1 MGNLADNHN
10 ERTTSRHPAWKN
22 FASKRE
28 SRVAKDRDRLPS
40 EGEEMKNF
48 KWFLL
53 AAGVVAI
60 GSMAISLAPDIARY
74 ARIRAM

>member
-1 MGNLADNHN
+1 L
-10 ERTTSRHPAWKN
+10 
-22 FASKRE
+22 
-28 SRVAKDRDRLPS
+28 RVAKNRDHLPS
-40 EGEEMKNF
+40 EKGEEMKNF

-60 GSMAISLAPDIARY
+60 GSLAISLAPDIARY